1 MTEKE
6 FLELLAKH
14 KQGNLN
20 TKEQM
25 LLAQVVADGDFDEVL
40 KQDVMQSLSG
50 KKQGLIRRLFTNRR
64 IAAAVTLLAMGGLLF
79 MFVFPRKKQTNTPIL
94 SQTVKQDVSPGTNRA
109 LLTLS
114 DGSVVELDS
123 LGNTIIPT
131 QGSSS
136 VNVQGGQLVYGKG
149 DGEQVFN
156 TLTTPRGAQYKIQ
169 LSDGTLVWLNAG
181 SSLKYPTIFNNS
193 ERTVEL
199 QGEAYFEV
207 AKDAQKVFHV
217 KVNDMQVEVLG
228 THFNVSAYSE
238 DNTINTTL
246 LEGKVKISDHILHPG
261 EQAQRASDGNISI
274 KEVDVEEVVAWKN
287 GLFIFQNAD
296 VKTIMQQLSR
306 WYDIEITYE
315 GTPRQMRLNG
325 EVYRNYNLSQV
336 LAVLGATGLEFKIEG
351 KKLNV
356 IY

>member
-6 FLELLAKH
+6 FLELLARH
-14 KQGNLN
+14 KQGSLN

-25 LLAQVVADGDFDEVL
+25 LLAQAVADGDFDEVL

-50 KKQGLIRRLFTNRR
+50 KKQGIIRRLLTNRK
-64 IAAAVTLLAMGGLLF
+64 IAAAVAILVGGLLF
-79 MFVFPRKKQTNTPIL
+79 MFVFPLKKQSATSKL
-94 SQTVKQDVSPGTNRA
+94 SQAAKQDVSPGTNRA
-109 LLTLS
+109 LLTLA

-123 LGNTIIPT
+123 LGNTIIPS

-149 DGEQVFN
+149 AGEQVFN

-217 KVNDMQVEVLG
+217 KVNEIDQVEVLG
-228 THFNVSAYSE
+228 THFNVSAYAD

-246 LEGKVKISDHILHPG
+246 LEGKVKVSDHILNPG

-274 KEVDVEEVVAWKN
+274 REVDVEEVVAWKN

-306 WYDIEITYE
+306 WYDIEIVYE

-336 LAVLGATGLEFKIEG
+336 LAVLGATGLQFKIEG